1 MAETVVLDST
11 NLAAIIADATGEP
24 LEPPKAE
31 ATPDPKAEEPKKE
44 DEDGLTEDERRELT
58 QKMQRA
64 VGKRHRQMRE
74 AQEESA
80 RERSERLSA
89 ERRAEDA
96 ERELAALRTPK
107 AAEAPKEPQRAD
119 FASDE
124 LYHDALFDFRVDQ
137 RVEAQL
143 ARDREAA
150 EKRARESEME
160 RIRAQASERMS
171 RALEL
176 VPDYREVTEA
186 ADAIV
191 PPHIAGYMQESDML
205 AELGYHFA
213 KHPEV
218 LERLS
223 ALRPDRSLVELGK
236 IEDKLQPF
244 EKAQAASK
252 VQPKNGDKP
261 STTDDSP
268 SPPRVSA
275 PVIRPLT
282 ARGAS
287 QVEKPESEMD
297 ASEVRKAWERR
308 NGASLSRRQRH

>member
-1 MAETVVLDST
+1 MAAGTVVLDSN
-11 NLAAIIADATGEP
+11 NLASIVADATGA
-24 LEPPKAE
+24 PP
-31 ATPDPKAEEPKKE
+31 DEPKPVETKAVE
-44 DEDGLTEDERRELT
+44 SKTDEEDGLTEDERRDLT
-58 QKMQRA
+58 SKMQRA

-80 RERSERLSA
+80 KERSERLSA

-96 ERELAALRTPK
+96 ERELAALRAPK
-107 AAEAPKEPQRAD
+107 EAEAPKEPQRAD

-124 LYHDALFDFRVDQ
+124 LYRDALFDFRVDQ
-137 RVEAQL
+137 RVGAQL

-150 EKRARESEME
+150 EKRTRESEME
-160 RIRAQASERMS
+160 RIRAQASERLS

-176 VPDYREVTEA
+176 VPDYQEVTEA

-268 SPPRVSA
+268 SLPRVSA

-282 ARGAS
+282 TRGAP
-287 QVEKPESEMD
+287 QVEKSESEMD
-297 ASEVRKAWERR
+297 ATETRKLFEKR
-308 NGASLSRRQRH
+308 NGVSLSRRQRH